1 MALCLSLTLALAG
14 CSGGGGAESPS
25 STSLSPDSPQ
35 EPVRIWWEEADWS
48 APVSTYTGEGLA
60 LRLYGD
66 GRLQIQYGDPM
77 LTREEGWD
85 CLWSFTFLTAD
96 GESTLVTNSRMK
108 LLGVPATAND
118 HLPLYVWTDGN
129 EKTYTQTHAWVE
141 EDETLT
147 LQMKETPWEGELF
160 GVWASAKREGV
171 NQSVETFFRVEGDT
185 ITPEESTL
193 PDFSQD
199 SAQFRY
205 LQLDTGETRVI
216 LSLYRDGLFR
226 LSRRGESREAD
237 DILWGSWEDGNTAIT
252 LWPDAQ
258 CCGPDAEFRLDK
270 TGGLRVYNGGG
281 PGSLPFPE
289 GTAFQ
294 KVGDLLDLPLF
305 DAAVVSKVV
314 EGDRPA
320 IFLGREENAELL
332 DAFREMMEDAVQLK
346 YPQWT
351 EDPEDR
357 PNLQFDLNLN
367 GEDVTMVLCPC
378 VVANTED
385 KYLLVQKDSWMG
397 RVTYTYYQTQ
407 RGDDYDRMVALFEE
421 HYEKDPQ
428 VFTAAMAAQTR
439 AQTAA
444 ISNLDWSD
452 EFPLDERGIPQT
464 YKAVL
469 REQKATGYASLR
481 GGQTWGAGSR
491 TCQAKTGVYYC
502 TAGTVAVRSNE
513 IPYGTKLYIR
523 TPGGGFIYGYAVAN
537 DTGTGLVEGIIDVDL
552 FYDTYE
558 QSVLNSVRWVDIYIL
573 E

>member
-1 MALCLSLTLALAG
+1 MTLALGG
-14 CSGGGGAESPS
+14 CSGGGEVPLPQPETPASVS
-25 STSLSPDSPQ
+25 Q
-35 EPVRIWWEEADWS
+35 EPLPWWQEADWS
-48 APVSTYTGEGLA
+48 APASSWEGEGL
-60 LRLYGD
+60 RLDRYGD
-66 GRLQIQYGDPM
+66 GRVQLRYGDPM
-77 LTREEGWD
+77 LTRDGGSD
-85 CLWSFTFLTAD
+85 CYWEFTFLTRD
-96 GESTLVTNSRMK
+96 GESTVVANESELPLGLADPDTND
-108 LLGVPATAND
+108 LLG
-118 HLPLYVWTDGN
+118 LYEWGSILQD
-129 EKTYTQTHAWVE
+129 KTFPEAHAFLE
-141 EDETLT
+141 EDEALT
-147 LQMKETPWEGELF
+147 LQLEESPWEGELY
-160 GVWASAKREGV
+160 GVRAKAEREGA
-171 NQSVETFFRVEGDT
+171 NQSVDTFFLAEGDT
-185 ITPEESTL
+185 LLPEESSM
-193 PDFSQD
+193 PDFTQD

-205 LQLDTGETRVI
+205 LQLDTGDDRVM
-216 LSLYRDGLFR
+216 LSLYRDGTFL
-226 LSRRGESREAD
+226 LSARRVVTDRTD
-237 DILWGSWEDGNTAIT
+237 CQWGAWEDGNTAIT
-252 LWPDAQ
+252 LWPDPQ
-258 CCGPDAEFRLDK
+258 CCGPEAEFRLDK

-281 PGSLPFPE
+281 PGALLFPV
-289 GTAFQ
+289 GSAFQ
-294 KVGDLLDLPLF
+294 KVGDLLDLPAF

-314 EGDRPA
+314 DGDRPA
-320 IFLGREENAELL
+320 LFLDRARDEELL
-332 DAFREMMEDAVQLK
+332 DAFREMMEDAIQLK

-378 VVANTED
+378 IVANTED

-407 RGDDYDRMVALFEE
+407 QGDDYDRMVALFDEQ
-421 HYEKDPQ
+421 YEKDPQ

-452 EFPLDERGIPQT
+452 DFPLDENGIPVT

-481 GGQTWGAGSR
+481 GRQTWGAGSR

-502 TAGTVAVRSNE
+502 TAGTVAVRANE

>member
-14 CSGGGGAESPS
+14 CSAGEKAQPFEEPS
-25 STSLSPDSPQ
+25 S
-35 EPVRIWWEEADWS
+35 EPVSQEGPLPWWQEDSWNGS
-48 APVSTYTGEGLA
+48 HKIFTGYSPEMGL
-60 LRLYGD
+60 GVEWFQD
-66 GRLQIQYGDPM
+66 GRTRLRFHDPM
-77 LTREEGWD
+77 LTATEGHDGQWE
-85 CLWSFTFLTAD
+85 FTFLTED
-96 GESTLVTNSRMK
+96 GDAATVASRAA
-108 LLGVPATAND
+108 GPVED
-118 HLPLYVWTDGN
+118 RVWEGA
-129 EKTYTQTHAWVE
+129 EEYAHSAVE

-147 LQMKETPWEGELF
+147 LYLKERPWEGELY
-160 GVWASAKREGV
+160 GIRAKALH
-171 NQSVETFFRVEGDT
+171 ETGIAQTIEAFYRIDGDV

-216 LSLYRDGLFR
+216 LSLYRDGTFR

-237 DILWGSWEDGNTAIT
+237 DILWGGWEDGNTAIT
-252 LWPDAQ
+252 LWPDSQ

-332 DAFREMMEDAVQLK
+332 DAFREMMEDAAQLK

-407 RGDDYDRMVALFEE
+407 QGDDYDRMVALFEE
-421 HYEKDPQ
+421 HYKEDPQ

-452 EFPLDERGIPQT
+452 DFPLDENGIPQT

-513 IPYGTKLYIR
+513 IPYGTKMYIR